1 MSCWG
6 TSGKSEFGNLIPA
19 IRDLGERSLNI
30 SAVLSFELEESQNV
44 SSGDGCH
51 LGHIWAAG
59 EKAQPREVTFSI

>member
-51 LGHIWAAG
+51 LGPHMGSW
-59 EKAQPREVTFSI
+59 RESSTSGSNI